1 MQSRKNFSIIDTNF
15 LFLIIALLLLSIGTW
30 VQERQIYMGL
40 IITEYLLILFPVI
53 LYLKVKRHNLKEF
66 LRINSLSFKQI
77 LYIVLIVILSYP
89 IAVFFNYLGILLL
102 SKFGR
107 IMPNPIPIPSD
118 INEFLFEFFIVALT
132 PGLCEEI
139 MFRGMIMKSYEV
151 YDRKKAIVLS
161 AVLFGIFHFNFQNLL
176 GPIFLGI
183 LFGILVS
190 KTKSLF
196 SSIIGHTIN
205 NTIALIIG
213 FFSGH
218 IQQTSEEMVLDTGM
232 MVYGVVILGIIALLF
247 WIIVRKLINSMPSHT
262 NRFEL
267 IGEITETA
275 SIIRRKMSPIEL
287 IPIFIVVIIYIV
299 LNYNV
304 FIA

>member
-1 MQSRKNFSIIDTNF
+1 
-15 LFLIIALLLLSIGTW
+15 
-30 VQERQIYMGL
+30 MGL